1 MSSGY
6 DKKVILFQVGA
17 SGHFLAEFLNTGDI
31 TVLPNQ
37 RIDYKQRLSSVFVDE
52 TSADHQFKGGCSVD
66 CIDAIKKAIAIR
78 DRRIILSHCDA
89 VSEFKQFT
97 DKVWIK
103 KILPNTNFFGWIKNA
118 VYKTHNI
125 DQVMKQNIAQQIDF
139 CFTNLKHWYEINLAD
154 QDRPGDMT
162 VDFGKLYDIQHLI
175 ELYRSANGFEPDTT
189 RIEFA
194 EQYISNQFD
203 PMDDCSAT
211 GMGEII
217 DHINPKNSFDIA
229 TALFIYEKNHHSIDQ
244 NRWWTT
250 NDFPDSISQ
259 CIEFLIANS
268 KKYSIF
274 SKDSNC

>member
-37 RIDYKQRLSSVFVDE
+37 RIDRRQRLSSVFVDE
-52 TSADHQFKGGCSVD
+52 TSADHQFRGGCSVD
-66 CIDAIKKAIAIR
+66 CIDAIKKAIAIG
-78 DRRIILSHCDA
+78 DRQIILSHCDA

-97 DKVWIK
+97 NQVWIK

-118 VYKTHNI
+118 VYKTHNV
-125 DQVMKQNIAQQIDF
+125 DRVMKQNMTQQIDF
-139 CFTNLKHWYEINLAD
+139 CFTNLKHWYEINRAD
-154 QDRPGDMT
+154 QDRPSGMT
-162 VDFGKLYDIQHLI
+162 IDFGKLYDIQYLI
-175 ELYRSANGFEPDTT
+175 ELYRSANGCEPDTT
-189 RIEFA
+189 RIKFA
-194 EQYISNQFD
+194 EQYISNQFA
-203 PMDDCSAT
+203 PMDDCPASD
-211 GMGEII
+211 MRDII
-217 DHINPKNSFDIA
+217 DHVNPKNSFDIA
-229 TALFIYEKNHHSIDQ
+229 TALFIYEKNHDSVDQ
-244 NRWWTT
+244 NRWWTFD
-250 NDFPDSISQ
+250 NFPGSIPQ